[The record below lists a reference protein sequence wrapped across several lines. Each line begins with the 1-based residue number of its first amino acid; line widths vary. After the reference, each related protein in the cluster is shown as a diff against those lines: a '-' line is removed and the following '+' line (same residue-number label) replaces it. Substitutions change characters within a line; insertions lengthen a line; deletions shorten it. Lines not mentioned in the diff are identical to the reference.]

1 MRIPMLMAAAV
12 IGASLMTAS
21 AYAAT
26 SPFVNFG
33 QTNIAQAQTCP
44 AGEYWSPTQYYTH
57 DNALRPAGCYR

>member
-1 MRIPMLMAAAV
+1 
-12 IGASLMTAS
+12 MTAS

-57 DNALRPAGCYR
+57 DNAFRPAGCYRD